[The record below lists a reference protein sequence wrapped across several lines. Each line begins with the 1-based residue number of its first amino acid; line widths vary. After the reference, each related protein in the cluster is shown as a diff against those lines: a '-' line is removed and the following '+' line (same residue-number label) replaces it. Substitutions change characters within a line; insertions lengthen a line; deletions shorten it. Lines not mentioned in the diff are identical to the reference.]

1 MFNKCNIANNNCM
14 LTLLFRC
21 IIVYVIVLLIFRLMG
36 KRQLGELQPFEFVI
50 TLIIADLAT
59 IPMSEINVPLLH
71 GVIPLVTLS
80 LLHFIISFLSRKSIF
95 MRKII
100 SGKPVIVINPN
111 GIDYEALKKLNMNF
125 NDLCEALRGINYFSL
140 DQIQYAIVET
150 NGKITVLP
158 NADNAPLTATDFN
171 IKKEES
177 TLPVMI
183 ICDGKPIKEN
193 LKLTKIDLDFLSK
206 EIQKAGAFKIKDI
219 MIATIDNSGKMY
231 VQPKDKKYKTF
242 TTNFKGGDN
251 W

>member
-1 MFNKCNIANNNCM
+1 
-14 LTLLFRC
+14 
-21 IIVYVIVLLIFRLMG
+21 
-36 KRQLGELQPFEFVI
+36 
-50 TLIIADLAT
+50 
-59 IPMSEINVPLLH
+59 MSEINVPLLH